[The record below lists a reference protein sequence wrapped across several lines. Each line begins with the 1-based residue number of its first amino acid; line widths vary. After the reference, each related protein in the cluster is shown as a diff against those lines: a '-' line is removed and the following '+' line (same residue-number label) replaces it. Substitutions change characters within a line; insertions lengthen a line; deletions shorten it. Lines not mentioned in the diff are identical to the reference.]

1 MTEALDATIEG
12 LSRAELLAVAERQ
25 FRAFAD
31 QLTDEELG
39 RLVASRPGF
48 QGALDFVR
56 SIDSEAQAI
65 GRQH

>member
-1 MTEALDATIEG
+1 MTEALT
-12 LSRAELLAVAERQ
+12 RAELLAVAERQ

-48 QGALDFVR
+48 QDALDFVR
-56 SIDSEAQAI
+56 AIETGDSE
-65 GRQH
+65 